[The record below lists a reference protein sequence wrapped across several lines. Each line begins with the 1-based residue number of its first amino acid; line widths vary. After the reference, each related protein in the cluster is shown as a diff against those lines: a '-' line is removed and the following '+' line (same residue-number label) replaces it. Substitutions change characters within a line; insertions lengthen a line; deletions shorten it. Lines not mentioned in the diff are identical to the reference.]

1 MVERVDGMIRIIF
14 QVITVVAMPLFVLY
28 AFYKGLKGKRNHEL
42 YAPFDDSTRG
52 TTHRHDE
59 TNPPTDTRQ
68 LIENEQIEQVE
79 QEEIEIEQ
87 MN

>member
-1 MVERVDGMIRIIF
+1 MIRIIF
-14 QVITVVAMPLFVLY
+14 QVLTVVVMPLFVIY
-28 AFYKGLKGKRNHEL
+28 ALYKGLKGKRDHEI

-68 LIENEQIEQVE
+68 LIENEQVEQVE
-79 QEEIEIEQ
+79 EQQLELEETK
-87 MN
+87 